1 MLRLLDKLEDL
12 VVEVEIF
19 HIQIT
24 LPNQETVIHLLLV
37 HRKVMAVEMVQDNL
51 KVIMLLEVVA
61 VEFQAEDL
69 MHLLVMVEPVEMD

>member
-24 LPNQETVIHLLLV
+24 LLNQETVIHLLLV

>member
-24 LPNQETVIHLLLV
+24 LPNQVMVIHLLSV

-61 VEFQAEDL
+61 VELQAEDL